1 VAERAREAAREQV
14 ALDHDRPL
22 PPPAAPRLLRFLS
35 LLLYRWRRR
44 RLHLDLGRPL
54 GLSGRLLH
62 GCLRQR
68 RRRGRRRGG
77 GGARVH
83 GAWGWLVVAAGWG
96 RRRSLGRRDGGEEE
110 QQEGKCVRDGVR

>member
-14 ALDHDRPL
+14 PLDHDRPL
-22 PPPAAPRLLRFLS
+22 PPPAAPPRLLRFLS

-54 GLSGRLLH
+54 GLS
-62 GCLRQR
+62 
-68 RRRGRRRGG
+68 GRRRGG

-96 RRRSLGRRDGGEEE
+96 RRRSLGRRDGGGGEEE